1 MRPALIRW
9 CDSAPN
15 GIELI
20 QHFDTP
26 ASGVSFLLTPFAP
39 LYNGLTLLSDAR
51 EFVISERRFNNLIF
65 FLENSSLNPV
75 IQSMN
80 SLPFFFAHKLMS
92 NSVIS
97 ALSYFVNSNR
107 SRYASVNKLK
117 SLATFLEPVS
127 SYFISI
133 ACLHFLQEF
142 SNNLISRAPNSGV
155 YLGQH
160 GSLAIENE
168 AFYLA
173 FSGILSETI
182 HAVQTKGMRALSIYT
197 GRHFN
202 DPNFKPFKKKPNKRE
217 KQSNKHYNTVVKD
230 LKKTVESSMFWGNL
244 SKNLVMFKRGE
255 LLRNC
260 TQYKEVLSLVAWKLL
275 AVQGLLLISLYSNYS
290 EPKAENGVNII
301 CQKNDGE
308 YSVYLFNSLSIFN
321 FPILGNF
328 LAFSVANLCYTLM
341 SLIAD
346 MVTSVFYKKKEDSE
360 YNLRFNISPLS
371 LISVYNSL
379 SELLSSNGIST
390 KVESTAPVEP
400 RQSYPLSEE
409 QASTNLSEPNYS
421 LKRRKK
427 DKEKTSSSSDE
438 DSPPPSPSSS
448 SSYTQP
454 SISTGIKFQI
464 AHLDYREFFHIESL
478 STGNMMAFGI
488 VINKDAR
495 IANQYVKALE
505 NCTPRTVIRISED
518 GYASKLYRTKNSDD
532 RLLGY
537 SGKTA
542 LSQLEKFTFNGVSI
556 NDSLHELTEFA
567 ERYGKKN
574 IEIHTFND
582 VYSHSK

>member
-9 CDSAPN
+9 CNSAPN

-26 ASGVSFLLTPFAP
+26 DSGASFLLTPFAP
-39 LYNGLTLLSDAR
+39 LYNKLTLLNDAR
-51 EFVISERRFNNLIF
+51 QYVISETQFRNLEF
-65 FLENSSLNPV
+65 FLENNNLTP
-75 IQSMN
+75 IMQSM
-80 SLPFFFAHKLMS
+80 SALPLFFGHKLLS
-92 NSVIS
+92 NTIIG
-97 ALSYFVNSNR
+97 ALSHFVDSEHT
-107 SRYASVNKLK
+107 RYAMINRVK
-117 SLATFLEPVS
+117 SLAAFLEPAS

-133 ACLHFLQEF
+133 ACLHFMQDF
-142 SNNLISRAPNSGV
+142 SKYLITRTPNASV

-168 AFYLA
+168 MFYLM
-173 FSGILSETI
+173 FSEILSKTL
-182 HAVQTKGMRALSIYT
+182 HALQTKGIKALSIYT

-217 KQSNKHYNTVVKD
+217 KQSNKHYSTVVKD

-290 EPKAENGVNII
+290 EPKAENGVNIV

-308 YSVYLFNSLSIFN
+308 YSVHLFNSLSIFS

-341 SLIAD
+341 GLIAD
-346 MVTSVFYKKKEDSE
+346 MFTSVFYKKNEASE
-360 YNLRFNISPLS
+360 SHFSFNISPLS
-371 LISVYNSL
+371 LIGFYNSL

-390 KVESTAPVEP
+390 KVKSTAPVEP
-400 RQSYPLSEE
+400 GPSYPLSEE

-464 AHLDYREFFHIESL
+464 SHLDYREFFHIESL

-488 VINKDAR
+488 VLNKDAR
-495 IANQYVKALE
+495 IADQYVRALE

-542 LSQLEKFTFNGVSI
+542 LSQLEKFAFNGVSI
-556 NDSLHELTEFA
+556 NDSLRELAEFA

-574 IEIHTFND
+574 IEIHTFNE
-582 VYSHSK
+582 VYKHSK